1 MKRLEPKKRGLAV
14 LAILLVA
21 TSLAAT
27 ATGLV
32 LKAQLQ
38 KYVGGWEDR
47 LAIAVPF
54 MLLHDNTDLRRMEQA
69 EQRSQDEPKQP
80 EQPTEPE
87 KPAEPEQPT
96 EPEKP
101 DEPEKPQVPGVPT
114 ELPTV
119 VPGAKYG
126 EDESFF
132 DDALFIGDS
141 RMVSSAYY
149 ARLGKADYF
158 TDVGMNVFQMFSV
171 TASDDNF
178 DATDLTTLLQNRT
191 YKKIFI
197 MLGINECGYPM
208 SSLLSAYQEDIDTLK
223 RLQPDATIYLLKVY
237 GVSRSV
243 AEGTSYFS
251 PQRLQEINDGIAGL
265 ADGKKV
271 HCLDAAHLYCD
282 DEGYMKEEYTS
293 DGLHPYANRSAAAG
307 RPLQITGC
315 VVSCVRTQRERGRQ
329 NVGTL

>member
-27 ATGLV
+27 VTGLV

-69 EQRSQDEPKQP
+69 RRADSTPNQP
-80 EQPTEPE
+80 EQPENPTDPE
-87 KPAEPEQPT
+87 A
-96 EPEKP
+96 P
-101 DEPEKPQVPGVPT
+101 DESEIPTDTETPAQTEKPQVPGVPT
-114 ELPTV
+114 ELPAV
-119 VPGAKYG
+119 VAGAKYG

-243 AEGTSYFS
+243 SESASYFS
-251 PQRLQEINDGIAGL
+251 PQRLQEVNDGIAGL

-271 HCLDAAHLYCD
+271 HCLDASHLYCD

-293 DGLHPYANRSAAAG
+293 DGVHPYAKDAALFAQWLCQQISGG
-307 RPLQITGC
+307 R
-315 VVSCVRTQRERGRQ
+315 
-329 NVGTL
+329 

>member
-1 MKRLEPKKRGLAV
+1 MKRLEPKQRGLAV

-27 ATGLV
+27 VTGLV

-69 EQRSQDEPKQP
+69 RQADSTPNQP
-80 EQPTEPE
+80 EQPENPTAPEAPGEPE
-87 KPAEPEQPT
+87 IPTDTETPAQ
-96 EPEKP
+96 
-101 DEPEKPQVPGVPT
+101 PEKPQVPGVPT
-114 ELPTV
+114 ELPDV
-119 VPGAKYG
+119 VTGAKYG

-223 RLQPDATIYLLKVY
+223 SLQPDATIYLLKVY

-243 AEGTSYFS
+243 AESASYFS
-251 PQRLQEINDGIAGL
+251 PQRLQEVNDGIAGL

-271 HCLDAAHLYCD
+271 HCLDASHLYCD

-293 DGLHPYANRSAAAG
+293 DGIHPYAKDAALFAQWLCQQISGG
-307 RPLQITGC
+307 R
-315 VVSCVRTQRERGRQ
+315 
-329 NVGTL
+329 

>member
-1 MKRLEPKKRGLAV
+1 MKRLEPKQRGLAV

-27 ATGLV
+27 VTGLV

-69 EQRSQDEPKQP
+69 RQAGSTPNQP
-80 EQPTEPE
+80 EQPEN
-87 KPAEPEQPT
+87 PT
-96 EPEKP
+96 DPKAP
-101 DEPEKPQVPGVPT
+101 DESEIPTDTETPAQTEKPQVPGVPT

-119 VPGAKYG
+119 VAGAKYG

-243 AEGTSYFS
+243 AESASYFS
-251 PQRLQEINDGIAGL
+251 PQRLQEVNDGIAGL

-271 HCLDAAHLYCD
+271 HCLDASRLYCD

-293 DGLHPYANRSAAAG
+293 DGVHPYAKDAALFAQWLCQQISGG
-307 RPLQITGC
+307 R
-315 VVSCVRTQRERGRQ
+315 
-329 NVGTL
+329 

>member
-27 ATGLV
+27 VTGLV

-69 EQRSQDEPKQP
+69 KQTDSTPNQP
-80 EQPTEPE
+80 EQPENPTDPE
-87 KPAEPEQPT
+87 A
-96 EPEKP
+96 P
-101 DEPEKPQVPGVPT
+101 DESKIPTDTETPAQPEKPQMPGVPT
-114 ELPTV
+114 ELPAV
-119 VPGAKYG
+119 VTGAKYG

-223 RLQPDATIYLLKVY
+223 SLQPDATIYLLKVY

-243 AEGTSYFS
+243 AESASYFS
-251 PQRLQEINDGIAGL
+251 PQRLQEVNDGIAGL

-271 HCLDAAHLYCD
+271 HCLDASHLYCD

-293 DGLHPYANRSAAAG
+293 DGVHPYAKDAALFAQWLCQQISGG
-307 RPLQITGC
+307 R
-315 VVSCVRTQRERGRQ
+315 
-329 NVGTL
+329 

>member
-69 EQRSQDEPKQP
+69 RQAGSTPNQP
-80 EQPTEPE
+80 EQPEN
-87 KPAEPEQPT
+87 PT
-96 EPEKP
+96 DPKAP
-101 DEPEKPQVPGVPT
+101 DESEIPTDTETPAQTEKPQVPGVPT

-119 VPGAKYG
+119 VAGAKYG

-171 TASDDNF
+171 TSSDDNF

-243 AEGTSYFS
+243 AESASYFS
-251 PQRLQEINDGIAGL
+251 PQRLQEVNDGIAGL

-271 HCLDAAHLYCD
+271 HCLDASRLYCD

-293 DGLHPYANRSAAAG
+293 DGVHPYAKDAALFAQWLCQQISGG
-307 RPLQITGC
+307 R
-315 VVSCVRTQRERGRQ
+315 
-329 NVGTL
+329 

>member
-27 ATGLV
+27 VTGLV

-69 EQRSQDEPKQP
+69 KQADSTPNQP
-80 EQPTEPE
+80 EQPENPTDPE
-87 KPAEPEQPT
+87 A
-96 EPEKP
+96 P
-101 DEPEKPQVPGVPT
+101 DESKIPTDTETPAQPEKPQVPGVPT
-114 ELPTV
+114 ELPAV
-119 VPGAKYG
+119 VTGAEYG

-243 AEGTSYFS
+243 AESASYFS
-251 PQRLQEINDGIAGL
+251 PQRLQEVNDGIAGL

-271 HCLDAAHLYCD
+271 HCLDASHLYRD

-293 DGLHPYANRSAAAG
+293 DGVHPYAKDAALFAQGLCQQISSG
-307 RPLQITGC
+307 R
-315 VVSCVRTQRERGRQ
+315 
-329 NVGTL
+329 

>member
-1 MKRLEPKKRGLAV
+1 
-14 LAILLVA
+14 
-21 TSLAAT
+21 
-27 ATGLV
+27 
-32 LKAQLQ
+32 
-38 KYVGGWEDR
+38 
-47 LAIAVPF
+47 

-69 EQRSQDEPKQP
+69 KQADSTPNQP
-80 EQPTEPE
+80 EQPENPTDPE
-87 KPAEPEQPT
+87 A
-96 EPEKP
+96 P
-101 DEPEKPQVPGVPT
+101 DESKIPTDTETPAQPEKPQVPGVPT
-114 ELPTV
+114 ELPDV
-119 VPGAKYG
+119 VTGAKYG

-243 AEGTSYFS
+243 AESASYFS
-251 PQRLQEINDGIAGL
+251 PQRLQEVNDGIAGL

-271 HCLDAAHLYCD
+271 RCLDASHLYCD

-293 DGLHPYANRSAAAG
+293 DGIHPYAKDAALFAQWLCQQISGG
-307 RPLQITGC
+307 R
-315 VVSCVRTQRERGRQ
+315 
-329 NVGTL
+329 

>member
-27 ATGLV
+27 VTGLV

-54 MLLHDNTDLRRMEQA
+54 MLLHDNTDLRRMEQVKQA
-69 EQRSQDEPKQP
+69 DSTPNQP
-80 EQPTEPE
+80 EQPENPTDPE
-87 KPAEPEQPT
+87 A
-96 EPEKP
+96 P
-101 DEPEKPQVPGVPT
+101 DESEIPTDTETPAQPEKPQVPGVPT

-223 RLQPDATIYLLKVY
+223 SLQPDATIYLMKVY

-243 AEGTSYFS
+243 AESASYFS
-251 PQRLQEINDGIAGL
+251 PQRLQEVNDGIAGL

-271 HCLDAAHLYCD
+271 HCLDASHLYCD

-293 DGLHPYANRSAAAG
+293 DGVHPYAKDAALFAQWLCQQISGG
-307 RPLQITGC
+307 R
-315 VVSCVRTQRERGRQ
+315 
-329 NVGTL
+329 

>member
-54 MLLHDNTDLRRMEQA
+54 MLLHDDTDLRRMEQA
-69 EQRSQDEPKQP
+69 KQRSQDEPKQP

-223 RLQPDATIYLLKVY
+223 SLQPDATIYLLKVY

-243 AEGTSYFS
+243 SESASYFS
-251 PQRLQEINDGIAGL
+251 PQRLQEVNDGIAGL

-271 HCLDAAHLYCD
+271 HCLDASHLYCD

-293 DGLHPYANRSAAAG
+293 DGVHPYAKDAALFAQWLCQQISGG
-307 RPLQITGC
+307 R
-315 VVSCVRTQRERGRQ
+315 
-329 NVGTL
+329 

>member
-1 MKRLEPKKRGLAV
+1 MKRSKPKKRGLAV

-27 ATGLV
+27 VTGLV

-69 EQRSQDEPKQP
+69 RQAGSTPNQP
-80 EQPTEPE
+80 EQPENPTDPE
-87 KPAEPEQPT
+87 A
-96 EPEKP
+96 P
-101 DEPEKPQVPGVPT
+101 DESEIPTDTETPAQTEKPQVPGVPT
-114 ELPTV
+114 ELPDAVT
-119 VPGAKYG
+119 GAKYG

-243 AEGTSYFS
+243 AESASYFS
-251 PQRLQEINDGIAGL
+251 PQRLQEVNDGIAGL

-271 HCLDAAHLYCD
+271 HCLDASHLYCD

-293 DGLHPYANRSAAAG
+293 DGVHPYAKDAALFAQWLCQQISGG
-307 RPLQITGC
+307 R
-315 VVSCVRTQRERGRQ
+315 
-329 NVGTL
+329 

>member
-27 ATGLV
+27 VTGLV

-69 EQRSQDEPKQP
+69 RQAGSTPNQP
-80 EQPTEPE
+80 EQPENPTDPE
-87 KPAEPEQPT
+87 A
-96 EPEKP
+96 P
-101 DEPEKPQVPGVPT
+101 DESEIPTDTETPAQPEKPQVPGVPT
-114 ELPTV
+114 ELPDV
-119 VPGAKYG
+119 VTGAKYG

-243 AEGTSYFS
+243 AESASYFS
-251 PQRLQEINDGIAGL
+251 PQRLQEVNDGIAGL

-271 HCLDAAHLYCD
+271 HCLDASHLYCD

-293 DGLHPYANRSAAAG
+293 DGIHPYAKDAALFAQWLCQQISGG
-307 RPLQITGC
+307 R
-315 VVSCVRTQRERGRQ
+315 
-329 NVGTL
+329 

>member
-1 MKRLEPKKRGLAV
+1 MKRSKPKQRGLAV
-14 LAILLVA
+14 LAILIVA

-27 ATGLV
+27 VTGLV

-69 EQRSQDEPKQP
+69 RQAGSTPNQP
-80 EQPTEPE
+80 EQPENPTDPE
-87 KPAEPEQPT
+87 A
-96 EPEKP
+96 P
-101 DEPEKPQVPGVPT
+101 DESKIPTDTETPAQPEKPQVPGVPT
-114 ELPTV
+114 ELPDV
-119 VPGAKYG
+119 VTGAKYG

-243 AEGTSYFS
+243 AESASYFS
-251 PQRLQEINDGIAGL
+251 PQRLQEVNDGIAGL

-271 HCLDAAHLYCD
+271 HCLDASHLYCD

-293 DGLHPYANRSAAAG
+293 DGVHPYAKDAALFAQWLCQQISGG
-307 RPLQITGC
+307 R
-315 VVSCVRTQRERGRQ
+315 
-329 NVGTL
+329 

>member
-54 MLLHDNTDLRRMEQA
+54 MLLYDNTDLRRMEQA
-69 EQRSQDEPKQP
+69 KQRSQDEPKQP
-80 EQPTEPE
+80 EQPVEPE

-96 EPEKP
+96 QPE
-101 DEPEKPQVPGVPT
+101 
-114 ELPTV
+114 
-119 VPGAKYG
+119 KYG

-223 RLQPDATIYLLKVY
+223 RLQPDAIIYLLKVY

-243 AEGTSYFS
+243 AESASYFS
-251 PQRLQEINDGIAGL
+251 PQRLQEVNDGIAGL

-271 HCLDAAHLYCD
+271 HCLDASHLYCD
-282 DEGYMKEEYTS
+282 DEGYMKEEHTS
-293 DGLHPYANRSAAAG
+293 DGIHPYAKDAALFAQWLCQQISGG
-307 RPLQITGC
+307 R
-315 VVSCVRTQRERGRQ
+315 
-329 NVGTL
+329 

>member
-27 ATGLV
+27 VTGLV

-69 EQRSQDEPKQP
+69 KQADSTPNQP
-80 EQPTEPE
+80 EQPENPTDPE
-87 KPAEPEQPT
+87 A
-96 EPEKP
+96 P
-101 DEPEKPQVPGVPT
+101 DESKIPTDTETPAQPEKPQMPGVPT
-114 ELPTV
+114 ELPAV
-119 VPGAKYG
+119 VTGAKYG

-243 AEGTSYFS
+243 AESASYFS
-251 PQRLQEINDGIAGL
+251 PQRLQEVNDGIAGL

-271 HCLDAAHLYCD
+271 HCLDASHLYCD

-293 DGLHPYANRSAAAG
+293 DGVHPYAKDAALFAQWLCQQISGG
-307 RPLQITGC
+307 R
-315 VVSCVRTQRERGRQ
+315 
-329 NVGTL
+329 

>member
-1 MKRLEPKKRGLAV
+1 MKRSKPKQRGLAV

-27 ATGLV
+27 VTGLV

-69 EQRSQDEPKQP
+69 KQADSTPNQP
-80 EQPTEPE
+80 EQPENPTAPEAPGEPE
-87 KPAEPEQPT
+87 IPTDTETPAQ
-96 EPEKP
+96 
-101 DEPEKPQVPGVPT
+101 PEKPQVPGVPT
-114 ELPTV
+114 ELPDV
-119 VPGAKYG
+119 VTGAKYG

-243 AEGTSYFS
+243 SEGASYFS
-251 PQRLQEINDGIAGL
+251 PQRLQEVNDGIAGL

-271 HCLDAAHLYCD
+271 HCLDASHLYCD

-293 DGLHPYANRSAAAG
+293 DGIHPYAKDAALFAQWLCQQISGG
-307 RPLQITGC
+307 R
-315 VVSCVRTQRERGRQ
+315 
-329 NVGTL
+329 

>member
-1 MKRLEPKKRGLAV
+1 MKRLKPKQRGLAV

-69 EQRSQDEPKQP
+69 KQADSTPNQP
-80 EQPTEPE
+80 EQPENPTDPE
-87 KPAEPEQPT
+87 A
-96 EPEKP
+96 P
-101 DEPEKPQVPGVPT
+101 DESKIPTDTETPAQPEKPQVPGVPT

-223 RLQPDATIYLLKVY
+223 SLQPDATIYLMKVY

-243 AEGTSYFS
+243 AESASYFS
-251 PQRLQEINDGIAGL
+251 PQRLQEVNDGIAGL

-271 HCLDAAHLYCD
+271 HCLDASHLYCD

-293 DGLHPYANRSAAAG
+293 DGVHPYAKDAALFAQWLCQQISGG
-307 RPLQITGC
+307 R
-315 VVSCVRTQRERGRQ
+315 
-329 NVGTL
+329 

>member
-27 ATGLV
+27 VTGLV

-69 EQRSQDEPKQP
+69 KQADSTPNQP
-80 EQPTEPE
+80 EQPENPTDPE
-87 KPAEPEQPT
+87 A
-96 EPEKP
+96 P
-101 DEPEKPQVPGVPT
+101 DESKIPTDTETPAQPEKPQMPGVPT
-114 ELPTV
+114 ELPAV
-119 VPGAKYG
+119 VTGAKYG

-223 RLQPDATIYLLKVY
+223 SLQPDATIYLMKVY

-243 AEGTSYFS
+243 AESASYFS
-251 PQRLQEINDGIAGL
+251 PQRLQEVNDGIAGL

-271 HCLDAAHLYCD
+271 HCLDASHLYCD

-293 DGLHPYANRSAAAG
+293 DGIHPYAKDAALFAQWLCQQISGG
-307 RPLQITGC
+307 R
-315 VVSCVRTQRERGRQ
+315 
-329 NVGTL
+329 

>member
-69 EQRSQDEPKQP
+69 RQAGSTPNQP
-80 EQPTEPE
+80 EQPEN
-87 KPAEPEQPT
+87 PT
-96 EPEKP
+96 DPKAP
-101 DEPEKPQVPGVPT
+101 DESEIPTDTETPAQTEKPQVPGVPT
-114 ELPTV
+114 ELPDAVT
-119 VPGAKYG
+119 GAKYG

-243 AEGTSYFS
+243 AESASYFS
-251 PQRLQEINDGIAGL
+251 PQRLQEVNDGIAGL

-271 HCLDAAHLYCD
+271 HCLDASHLYCD

-293 DGLHPYANRSAAAG
+293 DGIHPYAKDAALFAQWLCQQISGG
-307 RPLQITGC
+307 R
-315 VVSCVRTQRERGRQ
+315 
-329 NVGTL
+329 

>member
-27 ATGLV
+27 VTGLV

-69 EQRSQDEPKQP
+69 KQADSTPNQP
-80 EQPTEPE
+80 EQPENPTDPE
-87 KPAEPEQPT
+87 A
-96 EPEKP
+96 P
-101 DEPEKPQVPGVPT
+101 DESEIPTDTETPAQPEKPQVPGVPT
-114 ELPTV
+114 ELPAV
-119 VPGAKYG
+119 VTGAEYG

-243 AEGTSYFS
+243 AESASYFS
-251 PQRLQEINDGIAGL
+251 PQRLQEVNDGIAGL

-271 HCLDAAHLYCD
+271 HCLDASHLYCD

-293 DGLHPYANRSAAAG
+293 DGIHPYAKDAALFAQWLCQQISGG
-307 RPLQITGC
+307 R
-315 VVSCVRTQRERGRQ
+315 
-329 NVGTL
+329 

>member
-27 ATGLV
+27 VTGLV

-54 MLLHDNTDLRRMEQA
+54 MLLHDNTDLRRMEQVKQA
-69 EQRSQDEPKQP
+69 DSTPNQP
-80 EQPTEPE
+80 EQPENPTDPE
-87 KPAEPEQPT
+87 A
-96 EPEKP
+96 P
-101 DEPEKPQVPGVPT
+101 DESEIPTDTETPAQPEKPQVPGVPT

-149 ARLGKADYF
+149 ARLSKADYF

-223 RLQPDATIYLLKVY
+223 SLQPDATIYLMKVY

-243 AEGTSYFS
+243 AESASYFS
-251 PQRLQEINDGIAGL
+251 PQRLQEVNDGIAGL

-271 HCLDAAHLYCD
+271 HCLDASHLYCD

-293 DGLHPYANRSAAAG
+293 DGVHPYAKDAALFAQWLCQQISGG
-307 RPLQITGC
+307 R
-315 VVSCVRTQRERGRQ
+315 
-329 NVGTL
+329 

>member
-1 MKRLEPKKRGLAV
+1 MKRLKPKQRGLAV

-69 EQRSQDEPKQP
+69 KQADSTPNQP
-80 EQPTEPE
+80 EQPENPTDPE
-87 KPAEPEQPT
+87 A
-96 EPEKP
+96 P
-101 DEPEKPQVPGVPT
+101 DESKIPTDTETPAQPEKPQMPGVPT
-114 ELPTV
+114 ELPAV
-119 VPGAKYG
+119 VTGAKYG

-243 AEGTSYFS
+243 AESASYFS
-251 PQRLQEINDGIAGL
+251 PQRLQEVNDGIAGL

-271 HCLDAAHLYCD
+271 HCLDASHLYCD

-293 DGLHPYANRSAAAG
+293 DGVHPYAKDAALFAQWLCQQISGG
-307 RPLQITGC
+307 R
-315 VVSCVRTQRERGRQ
+315 
-329 NVGTL
+329 

>member
-69 EQRSQDEPKQP
+69 RQAGSTPNQP
-80 EQPTEPE
+80 EQSENPTDP
-87 KPAEPEQPT
+87 KA
-96 EPEKP
+96 P
-101 DEPEKPQVPGVPT
+101 DESEIPTDTETPAQTEKPQVPGVPT

-119 VPGAKYG
+119 VAGAKYG

-237 GVSRSV
+237 GVSCSV
-243 AEGTSYFS
+243 AESASYFS
-251 PQRLQEINDGIAGL
+251 PQRLQEVNDGIAGL

-271 HCLDAAHLYCD
+271 HCLDASRLYCD

-293 DGLHPYANRSAAAG
+293 DGVHPYAKDAALFAQWLCQQISGG
-307 RPLQITGC
+307 R
-315 VVSCVRTQRERGRQ
+315 
-329 NVGTL
+329 

>member
-1 MKRLEPKKRGLAV
+1 MKRLKPKQRGLAV

-69 EQRSQDEPKQP
+69 KQADSTPNQP
-80 EQPTEPE
+80 EQPENPTDPE
-87 KPAEPEQPT
+87 A
-96 EPEKP
+96 P
-101 DEPEKPQVPGVPT
+101 DESKIPTDTETPAQPEKPQVPGVPT
-114 ELPTV
+114 ELPAV
-119 VPGAKYG
+119 VTGAKYG

-223 RLQPDATIYLLKVY
+223 SLQPDATIYLLKVY

-243 AEGTSYFS
+243 AESASYFS
-251 PQRLQEINDGIAGL
+251 PQRLQEVNDGIAGL

-271 HCLDAAHLYCD
+271 HCLDASHLYCD

-293 DGLHPYANRSAAAG
+293 DGVHPYAKDAALFAQWLCQQISGG
-307 RPLQITGC
+307 R
-315 VVSCVRTQRERGRQ
+315 
-329 NVGTL
+329 

>member
-1 MKRLEPKKRGLAV
+1 MKRLKPKQRGLAV

-69 EQRSQDEPKQP
+69 RQADSTPNQP
-80 EQPTEPE
+80 EQPENPTDPE
-87 KPAEPEQPT
+87 A
-96 EPEKP
+96 P
-101 DEPEKPQVPGVPT
+101 DESEIPTDTETPAQPEKPQVPGVPT
-114 ELPTV
+114 ELPDV
-119 VPGAKYG
+119 VTGAKYG

-243 AEGTSYFS
+243 AESASYFS
-251 PQRLQEINDGIAGL
+251 PQRLQEVNDGIAGL
-265 ADGKKV
+265 SDGKKV
-271 HCLDAAHLYCD
+271 HCLDASHLYCD

-293 DGLHPYANRSAAAG
+293 DGVHPYAKDAALFAQWLCQQISGG
-307 RPLQITGC
+307 R
-315 VVSCVRTQRERGRQ
+315 
-329 NVGTL
+329 

>member
-21 TSLAAT
+21 TSLAT
-27 ATGLV
+27 TVTGLV

-69 EQRSQDEPKQP
+69 KQADSTPNQP
-80 EQPTEPE
+80 EQPENPTDPE
-87 KPAEPEQPT
+87 A
-96 EPEKP
+96 P
-101 DEPEKPQVPGVPT
+101 DESEIPTDTETPAQPEKPQVPGVPT
-114 ELPTV
+114 ELPAV
-119 VPGAKYG
+119 VTGAEYG

-223 RLQPDATIYLLKVY
+223 SLQPDATIYLMKVY

-243 AEGTSYFS
+243 AESASYFS
-251 PQRLQEINDGIAGL
+251 PQRLQEVNDGIAGL

-271 HCLDAAHLYCD
+271 HCLDASHLYCD

-293 DGLHPYANRSAAAG
+293 DGVHPYAKDAALFAQWLCQQISGG
-307 RPLQITGC
+307 R
-315 VVSCVRTQRERGRQ
+315 
-329 NVGTL
+329 

>member
-27 ATGLV
+27 VTGLV

-54 MLLHDNTDLRRMEQA
+54 MLLHDDTDLRRMEQA
-69 EQRSQDEPKQP
+69 RQAGSTPNQP
-80 EQPTEPE
+80 EQPEN
-87 KPAEPEQPT
+87 PT
-96 EPEKP
+96 DPKAP
-101 DEPEKPQVPGVPT
+101 DESEIPTDTETPAQTEKPQVPGVPT
-114 ELPTV
+114 ELPDAVT
-119 VPGAKYG
+119 GAKYG

-243 AEGTSYFS
+243 AESASYFS
-251 PQRLQEINDGIAGL
+251 PQRLQEVNDGIAGL

-271 HCLDAAHLYCD
+271 HCLDASHLYCD

-293 DGLHPYANRSAAAG
+293 DGVHPYAKDAALFAQWLCQQISGG
-307 RPLQITGC
+307 R
-315 VVSCVRTQRERGRQ
+315 
-329 NVGTL
+329 

>member
-69 EQRSQDEPKQP
+69 KQRSQDEPKQP

-171 TASDDNF
+171 TASDNNF
-178 DATDLTTLLQNRT
+178 DTTDLKSLLQNPVPIRR
-191 YKKIFI
+191 
-197 MLGINECGYPM
+197 
-208 SSLLSAYQEDIDTLK
+208 SSSCWAST
-223 RLQPDATIYLLKVY
+223 
-237 GVSRSV
+237 SV
-243 AEGTSYFS
+243 AT
-251 PQRLQEINDGIAGL
+251 P
-265 ADGKKV
+265 
-271 HCLDAAHLYCD
+271 
-282 DEGYMKEEYTS
+282 
-293 DGLHPYANRSAAAG
+293 
-307 RPLQITGC
+307 
-315 VVSCVRTQRERGRQ
+315 
-329 NVGTL
+329 

>member
-1 MKRLEPKKRGLAV
+1 MKRLKPKQRGLAV

-27 ATGLV
+27 VTGLV

-54 MLLHDNTDLRRMEQA
+54 MLLHDDTDLRRMEQA
-69 EQRSQDEPKQP
+69 KQRSQDEPKQP

-114 ELPTV
+114 ELPAV

-191 YKKIFI
+191 LWDVKAS
-197 MLGINECGYPM
+197 C
-208 SSLLSAYQEDIDTLK
+208 
-223 RLQPDATIYLLKVY
+223 PDLLLK
-237 GVSRSV
+237 
-243 AEGTSYFS
+243 
-251 PQRLQEINDGIAGL
+251 
-265 ADGKKV
+265 
-271 HCLDAAHLYCD
+271 
-282 DEGYMKEEYTS
+282 
-293 DGLHPYANRSAAAG
+293 
-307 RPLQITGC
+307 
-315 VVSCVRTQRERGRQ
+315 
-329 NVGTL
+329 

>member
-1 MKRLEPKKRGLAV
+1 MKRLEPKQRGLAV

-27 ATGLV
+27 VTGLV

-69 EQRSQDEPKQP
+69 RRADSTPNQP
-80 EQPTEPE
+80 EQPENPTDPE
-87 KPAEPEQPT
+87 A
-96 EPEKP
+96 P
-101 DEPEKPQVPGVPT
+101 DESEIPTDTETPAQPEKPQVPGVPT

-223 RLQPDATIYLLKVY
+223 SLQPDATIYLLKVY

-243 AEGTSYFS
+243 AESASYFS
-251 PQRLQEINDGIAGL
+251 PQRLHEVNDGIAGL

-271 HCLDAAHLYCD
+271 HCLDASHLYCD

-293 DGLHPYANRSAAAG
+293 DGIHPYAKDAALFAQWLCQQISGG
-307 RPLQITGC
+307 R
-315 VVSCVRTQRERGRQ
+315 
-329 NVGTL
+329 

>member
-69 EQRSQDEPKQP
+69 KQRSQDEPKQP

-171 TASDDNF
+171 TASDNNF
-178 DATDLTTLLQNRT
+178 DTTDLKSLLQNRT

-208 SSLLSAYQEDIDTLK
+208 SS
-223 RLQPDATIYLLKVY
+223 R
-237 GVSRSV
+237 
-243 AEGTSYFS
+243 
-251 PQRLQEINDGIAGL
+251 
-265 ADGKKV
+265 
-271 HCLDAAHLYCD
+271 
-282 DEGYMKEEYTS
+282 
-293 DGLHPYANRSAAAG
+293 
-307 RPLQITGC
+307 
-315 VVSCVRTQRERGRQ
+315 
-329 NVGTL
+329 

>member
-27 ATGLV
+27 VTGLV

-69 EQRSQDEPKQP
+69 RQAGSTPNQP
-80 EQPTEPE
+80 EQPEN
-87 KPAEPEQPT
+87 PT
-96 EPEKP
+96 DPKAP
-101 DEPEKPQVPGVPT
+101 DESEIPTDTETPAQTEKPQVPGVPT

-243 AEGTSYFS
+243 AESASYFS
-251 PQRLQEINDGIAGL
+251 PQRLQEVNDGIAGL
-265 ADGKKV
+265 SDGKKV
-271 HCLDAAHLYCD
+271 HCLDASHLYCD

-293 DGLHPYANRSAAAG
+293 DGVHPYAKDAALFAQWLCQQISGG
-307 RPLQITGC
+307 R
-315 VVSCVRTQRERGRQ
+315 
-329 NVGTL
+329 

>member
-1 MKRLEPKKRGLAV
+1 MKRSKPKKRGLAV

-27 ATGLV
+27 VTGLV

-69 EQRSQDEPKQP
+69 RQAGSTPNQP
-80 EQPTEPE
+80 EQPEN
-87 KPAEPEQPT
+87 PT
-96 EPEKP
+96 DPKAP
-101 DEPEKPQVPGVPT
+101 DESEIPTDTETPAQTEKPQVPGVPT

-158 TDVGMNVFQMFSV
+158 TDVGMNVFQMFSF

-243 AEGTSYFS
+243 AESASYFS
-251 PQRLQEINDGIAGL
+251 PQRLQEVNDGIAGL

-271 HCLDAAHLYCD
+271 HCLDASHLYCD

-293 DGLHPYANRSAAAG
+293 DGIHPYAKDAALFAQWLCQQISGG
-307 RPLQITGC
+307 R
-315 VVSCVRTQRERGRQ
+315 
-329 NVGTL
+329 

>member
-1 MKRLEPKKRGLAV
+1 MKRLEPKQRGLAV

-69 EQRSQDEPKQP
+69 RQAGSTPNQP
-80 EQPTEPE
+80 EQPENPADPEAPGESEIPTDTET
-87 KPAEPEQPT
+87 PAQ
-96 EPEKP
+96 
-101 DEPEKPQVPGVPT
+101 PEKPQVPGVPT
-114 ELPTV
+114 ELPDAVT
-119 VPGAKYG
+119 GAKYG

-243 AEGTSYFS
+243 AESASYFS
-251 PQRLQEINDGIAGL
+251 PQRLQEVNDGIAGL

-271 HCLDAAHLYCD
+271 HCLDASHLYCD

-293 DGLHPYANRSAAAG
+293 DGIHPYAKDAALFAQWLCQQISGG
-307 RPLQITGC
+307 R
-315 VVSCVRTQRERGRQ
+315 
-329 NVGTL
+329 

>member
-1 MKRLEPKKRGLAV
+1 MKRLEPKQRGLAV

-27 ATGLV
+27 VTGLV

-69 EQRSQDEPKQP
+69 RRADSTPNQP
-80 EQPTEPE
+80 EQPENPTDPE
-87 KPAEPEQPT
+87 A
-96 EPEKP
+96 P
-101 DEPEKPQVPGVPT
+101 DESEIPTDTETPAQPEKPQVPGVPT

-119 VPGAKYG
+119 VPGAQYG

-223 RLQPDATIYLLKVY
+223 RLQPDVTIYLLKVY

-243 AEGTSYFS
+243 AESASYFS
-251 PQRLQEINDGIAGL
+251 PQRLQEVNDGIAGL

-271 HCLDAAHLYCD
+271 HCLDASHLYCD

-293 DGLHPYANRSAAAG
+293 DGVHPYAKDAALFAQWLCQQISGG
-307 RPLQITGC
+307 R
-315 VVSCVRTQRERGRQ
+315 
-329 NVGTL
+329 

>member
-69 EQRSQDEPKQP
+69 RQAGSTPNQP
-80 EQPTEPE
+80 EQSENPTDP
-87 KPAEPEQPT
+87 KA
-96 EPEKP
+96 P
-101 DEPEKPQVPGVPT
+101 DESEIPTDTETPAQTEKPQVPGVPT

-119 VPGAKYG
+119 VAGAKYG

-243 AEGTSYFS
+243 AESASYFS
-251 PQRLQEINDGIAGL
+251 PQRLQEVNDGIAGL

-271 HCLDAAHLYCD
+271 HCLDASRLYCD

-293 DGLHPYANRSAAAG
+293 DGVHPYAKDAALFAQWLCQQISGG
-307 RPLQITGC
+307 R
-315 VVSCVRTQRERGRQ
+315 
-329 NVGTL
+329 

>member
-27 ATGLV
+27 VTGLV

-69 EQRSQDEPKQP
+69 KQADSTPNQP
-80 EQPTEPE
+80 EQPENPTDPE
-87 KPAEPEQPT
+87 A
-96 EPEKP
+96 P
-101 DEPEKPQVPGVPT
+101 DESKIPTDTETPAQPEKPQVPGVPT

-223 RLQPDATIYLLKVY
+223 SLQPDATIYLMKVY

-243 AEGTSYFS
+243 AESTSYFS
-251 PQRLQEINDGIAGL
+251 PQRLQEVNDGIAGL

-271 HCLDAAHLYCD
+271 HCLDASHLYCD

-293 DGLHPYANRSAAAG
+293 DGVHPYAKDAALFAQWLCQQISGG
-307 RPLQITGC
+307 R
-315 VVSCVRTQRERGRQ
+315 
-329 NVGTL
+329 

>member
-1 MKRLEPKKRGLAV
+1 MKRLKPKQRGLAV

-69 EQRSQDEPKQP
+69 RQAGSTPNQP
-80 EQPTEPE
+80 EQPEN
-87 KPAEPEQPT
+87 PT
-96 EPEKP
+96 DPKAP
-101 DEPEKPQVPGVPT
+101 DESEIPTDTETPAQTEKPQVPGVPT
-114 ELPTV
+114 ELPDAVT
-119 VPGAKYG
+119 GAKYG

-243 AEGTSYFS
+243 AESASYFS
-251 PQRLQEINDGIAGL
+251 PQRLQEVNDGIAGL

-271 HCLDAAHLYCD
+271 HCLDASHLYCD

-293 DGLHPYANRSAAAG
+293 DGVHPYAKDAALFAQWLCQQISGG
-307 RPLQITGC
+307 R
-315 VVSCVRTQRERGRQ
+315 
-329 NVGTL
+329 

>member
-1 MKRLEPKKRGLAV
+1 MKRSKPKQRGLAV

-27 ATGLV
+27 VTGLV

-69 EQRSQDEPKQP
+69 RQAGSTPNQP
-80 EQPTEPE
+80 EQPEN
-87 KPAEPEQPT
+87 PT
-96 EPEKP
+96 DPKAP
-101 DEPEKPQVPGVPT
+101 DESEIPTDTETPAQTEKPQVPGVPT

-158 TDVGMNVFQMFSV
+158 TDIGMNVFQMFSV

-223 RLQPDATIYLLKVY
+223 SLQPDATIYLLKVY

-243 AEGTSYFS
+243 AESASYFS
-251 PQRLQEINDGIAGL
+251 PQRLQEVNDGIAGL

-271 HCLDAAHLYCD
+271 HCLDASHLYCD

-293 DGLHPYANRSAAAG
+293 DGVHPYAKDAALFAQWLCQQISGG
-307 RPLQITGC
+307 R
-315 VVSCVRTQRERGRQ
+315 
-329 NVGTL
+329 

>member
-27 ATGLV
+27 VTGLV

-69 EQRSQDEPKQP
+69 RQAGSTPNQP
-80 EQPTEPE
+80 EQPENPTDPE
-87 KPAEPEQPT
+87 A
-96 EPEKP
+96 P
-101 DEPEKPQVPGVPT
+101 DESEIPTDTETPAQPEKPQVPGVPT
-114 ELPTV
+114 ELPDAVT
-119 VPGAKYG
+119 GAKYG

-223 RLQPDATIYLLKVY
+223 SLQPDATIYLLKVY

-243 AEGTSYFS
+243 AESASYFS
-251 PQRLQEINDGIAGL
+251 PQRLQEVNDGIAGL

-271 HCLDAAHLYCD
+271 HCLDASHLYCD

-293 DGLHPYANRSAAAG
+293 DGVHPYAKDAALFAQWLCQQISGG
-307 RPLQITGC
+307 R
-315 VVSCVRTQRERGRQ
+315 
-329 NVGTL
+329 